1 MISRIQFLSNWYFFK
16 LCPSKAKAKARFK
29 KNYQVGKKVDF

>member
-16 LCPSKAKAKARFK
+16 LCPSKAKARFK